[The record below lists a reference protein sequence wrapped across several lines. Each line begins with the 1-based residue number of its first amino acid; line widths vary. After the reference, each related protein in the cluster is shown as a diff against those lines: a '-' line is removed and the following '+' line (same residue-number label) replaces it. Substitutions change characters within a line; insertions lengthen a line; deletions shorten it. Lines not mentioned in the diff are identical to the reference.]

1 MNRIVLLSI
10 VFLIG
15 TSAAEAQIRK
25 HARKRSTNSGSF
37 FFYWGYNRAAYT
49 PSTVR
54 FIGSDYDFKLS
65 EVKAHDRQPKF
76 GANIYLN
83 PAKMTTAQ
91 YNFRVG
97 YYFKH
102 KWAISVGVDHF
113 NYVARQNSEAQLD
126 GHFDSGADS
135 QWEGNY
141 NQEPVVLDPTHFR
154 YEHAGG
160 LNYLRIEVMRSID
173 LWEVGRK
180 RQFAITANLGASV
193 GPGLT
198 TTNFYFG
205 DTWSSRA
212 TALSGY
218 GIGLNGSIR
227 LEFFKHVFIQGEG
240 GLAMMHLPGI
250 RTNTTDRN
258 QRAKQAFGLGTY
270 NVSLGLIF
278 YFKAKNAC
286 DSCPRW

>member
-1 MNRIVLLSI
+1 MNRIVLLSML
-10 VFLIG
+10 FLFCAS
-15 TSAAEAQIRK
+15 TAEAQIRK
-25 HARKRSTNSGSF
+25 HTRKRSTNSGTF

-49 PSTVR
+49 QSKIS
-54 FIGSDYDFKLS
+54 FEALDYDFQLS
-65 EVKAHDRQPKF
+65 AVKARDRQPKF

-83 PAKMTTAQ
+83 PANMTTAQ

-102 KWAISVGVDHF
+102 KWAISLGVDHF
-113 NYVARQNSEAQLD
+113 NYVVRPDSEAILD
-126 GHFDSGADS
+126 GHFDLGVDS
-135 QWEGNY
+135 EWEGNY
-141 NQEPVVLDPTHFR
+141 NQDPVVLEPAHFR
-154 YEHAGG
+154 YEHSGG

-173 LWEVGRK
+173 LWEAGKK
-180 RQFAITANLGASV
+180 RQFAITANLGANA
-193 GPGLT
+193 GPALT

-205 DTWSSRA
+205 NTLSSRS

-240 GLAMMHLPGI
+240 GLAFMHLPSV
-250 RTNTTDRN
+250 RTNASDRN

-270 NVSLGLIF
+270 NVSLGLMF